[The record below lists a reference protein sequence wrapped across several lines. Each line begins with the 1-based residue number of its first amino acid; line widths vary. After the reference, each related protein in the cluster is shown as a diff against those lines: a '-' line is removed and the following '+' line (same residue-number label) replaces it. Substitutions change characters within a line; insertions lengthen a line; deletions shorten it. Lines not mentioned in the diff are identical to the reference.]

1 MSAKRRPTQ
10 VDVARLART
19 SRQTVS
25 LVVRDDP
32 RVATQTRSRVLSAMD
47 ELDYRPNIAA
57 RALAAHNSR
66 FIGIILVGITNPFYA
81 DLCDALRSRCEER
94 GLIPLVAISGRH
106 RDSCIVCA
114 ERLVHMG
121 VEGLTVVSPPLG
133 AEDLD
138 RIGTQVPTVLLT
150 HNSGPG
156 SVDLVHTDDETGA
169 RMAIRHLLENGFEP
183 VAHLGYDR
191 AIPGDSAGAR
201 RRGFLAEARRAG
213 TEPLSVDLMTTTVED
228 AVRGLLRAHGPG
240 IGFCCHNDLVALE
253 VMRVLA
259 DRAPAGGHDH
269 GITGFDNSRI
279 ASHPAISLTSI
290 DQRTADLADA
300 AVELLGER
308 IDGRTGQVDRVCA
321 PTLVRRDS
329 SRPRGT
335 PDVGASPL
343 ADNLS

>member
-32 RVATQTRSRVLSAMD
+32 RVAPQTRSRVLSAMD

-169 RMAIRHLLENGFEP
+169 RMATRHLLENGFEP

-259 DRAPAGGHDH
+259 DRGRPGGHDH

-290 DQRTADLADA
+290 DQRTADLADD
-300 AVELLGER
+300 AVGLLGER
-308 IDGRTGQVDRVCA
+308 IGGRAEQVDRVCA

-335 PDVGASPL
+335 AAAGAPPRV
-343 ADNLS
+343 DNLS

>member
-1 MSAKRRPTQ
+1 
-10 VDVARLART
+10 
-19 SRQTVS
+19 
-25 LVVRDDP
+25 
-32 RVATQTRSRVLSAMD
+32 
-47 ELDYRPNIAA
+47 
-57 RALAAHNSR
+57 
-66 FIGIILVGITNPFYA
+66 
-81 DLCDALRSRCEER
+81 
-94 GLIPLVAISGRH
+94 
-106 RDSCIVCA
+106 
-114 ERLVHMG
+114 
-121 VEGLTVVSPPLG
+121 
-133 AEDLD
+133 
-138 RIGTQVPTVLLT
+138 
-150 HNSGPG
+150 
-156 SVDLVHTDDETGA
+156 
-169 RMAIRHLLENGFEP
+169 
-183 VAHLGYDR
+183 
-191 AIPGDSAGAR
+191 
-201 RRGFLAEARRAG
+201 
-213 TEPLSVDLMTTTVED
+213 MTTTVED

-329 SRPRGT
+329 SHPRGT

>member
-32 RVATQTRSRVLSAMD
+32 RVAPQTRSRVLSAMD

-66 FIGIILVGITNPFYA
+66 FIGITLVGITNPFYA

-156 SVDLVHTDDETGA
+156 SVDLVHTDESTSCTPTTRPG
-169 RMAIRHLLENGFEP
+169 
-183 VAHLGYDR
+183 R
-191 AIPGDSAGAR
+191 AWR
-201 RRGFLAEARRAG
+201 
-213 TEPLSVDLMTTTVED
+213 
-228 AVRGLLRAHGPG
+228 
-240 IGFCCHNDLVALE
+240 
-253 VMRVLA
+253 
-259 DRAPAGGHDH
+259 PA
-269 GITGFDNSRI
+269 TCS
-279 ASHPAISLTSI
+279 
-290 DQRTADLADA
+290 RTASSPSPTSATTA
-300 AVELLGER
+300 PSPGTPPAP
-308 IDGRTGQVDRVCA
+308 DGGA
-321 PTLVRRDS
+321 S
-329 SRPRGT
+329 SRRHDGPAPSRCPST
-335 PDVGASPL
+335 S
-343 ADNLS
+343 